1 MILIDT
7 SAWVEF
13 FRDRGAIAERVD
25 NAIEE
30 NTAALC
36 DPVISEL
43 YRGLQPRERR
53 SVLELMTACHQ
64 LEQPPDLWRQAGELG
79 YALGRSGI
87 TAKTFDL
94 LIASYAI
101 FHQIPL
107 LTADKDFKR
116 MREAGAELYLVQ
128 P

>member
-13 FRDRGAIAERVD
+13 FRGRGAIAQRVD
-25 NAIEE
+25 NALEE

-36 DPVISEL
+36 GPVLTEL
-43 YRGLQPRERR
+43 HRGLQPRERR
-53 SVLELMTACHQ
+53 QVLELMTACHE
-64 LEQPPDLWRQAGELG
+64 LEQPPELWQQAGELG
-79 YALGRSGI
+79 YALRRSGL
-87 TAKTFDL
+87 TTKTFDL
-94 LIASYAI
+94 LIATYAI
-101 FHQIPL
+101 CHQIPL

-116 MREAGAELYLVQ
+116 MQDAGAELYLVQ